1 MALNTNQTSPV
12 NPQLL
17 QQRLNVREQEINA
30 LKVQNRHLL
39 GRIEELEKKAE
50 PNQIDTQFVADEVKR
65 TLDPVIQQMKATMT
79 SSFEILQSTMRGIYQ
94 QSQRAEKAVA
104 DMSAH
109 TRELEIRLNE
119 QRKQDQ
125 NFYQDKVFS
134 MIGNFCDRLERQI
147 EIRLKAL
154 GAVEVM
160 SAKQNEI
167 LVDLETVK
175 AAVGSVQR
183 NSESGRGDISR
194 MEKNSVEVQQKLAD
208 VQVQTRTSEELTRDT
223 LQQIQNHRAE
233 FRLIRAEL
241 RQAVEAMNGLLNK
254 VEENNE
260 LVTAGPAP
268 RSDEQLIE
276 SLVEKKQKE
285 IEMLENT
292 LVEQAP
298 GNAEQDATMILAL
311 LRAQK
316 NDLQKAAEEA
326 KTYLKNHLAGESVTE
341 APAPRIENT
350 VGKEP

>member
-1 MALNTNQTSPV
+1 MALNPNSQNGT

-39 GRIEELEKKAE
+39 GRIEELEKEAQ

-65 TLDPVIQQMKATMT
+65 TLDPVINQMKTTMN

-104 DMSAH
+104 DMSAQ
-109 TRELEIRLNE
+109 TRELEIRLND

-125 NFYQDKVFS
+125 NFYQDKIFS
-134 MIGNFCDRLERQI
+134 MISNFCDRLERQI
-147 EIRLKAL
+147 EIRLKSL
-154 GAVEVM
+154 GTIEIL

-167 LVDLETVK
+167 LVDLEAVK
-175 AAVGSVQR
+175 GALGSVQR
-183 NSESGRGDISR
+183 NAESSRGDVSR
-194 MEKNSVEVQQKLAD
+194 MEKNSTEIQQKLVD
-208 VQVQTRTSEELTRDT
+208 VQVQTRSSEEIARDT

-233 FRLIRAEL
+233 FRLIRSEL
-241 RQAVEAMNGLLNK
+241 KQAVETMNGLLNQ
-254 VEENNE
+254 VEETQE
-260 LVTAGPAP
+260 RVTVGPTP
-268 RSDEQLIE
+268 KTDEDLIH

-285 IEMLENT
+285 IETIEET
-292 LVEQAP
+292 LVTQAP

-316 NDLQKAAEEA
+316 NDLQKVAEEA
-326 KTYLKNHLAGESVTE
+326 KSYLKNSAAHNPEVNPTNHQESSTPE
-341 APAPRIENT
+341 
-350 VGKEP
+350 KEL

>member
-1 MALNTNQTSPV
+1 MAVNANQTNQVS
-12 NPQLL
+12 PQLL

-39 GRIEELEKKAE
+39 GRIEELEKEAE

-65 TLDPVIQQMKATMT
+65 TLDPVIQQMKVTMT

-94 QSQRAEKAVA
+94 QSQRSEKAVS
-104 DMSAH
+104 DMSAY
-109 TRELEIRLNE
+109 TRELEIRIEE

-134 MIGNFCDRLERQI
+134 MIANFCDRLERQI

-154 GAVEVM
+154 GAVEVIQ
-160 SAKQNEI
+160 AKQNEI

-175 AAVGSVQR
+175 SAMGSVQR
-183 NSESGRGDISR
+183 NSESGRADITR
-194 MEKNSVEVQQKLAD
+194 MEKNTTEVQTKLTD
-208 VQVQTRTSEELTRDT
+208 VQLQTRASEEIARDT

-241 RQAVEAMNGLLNK
+241 RQAVESMNGLLNK
-254 VEENNE
+254 VEETQE

-276 SLVEKKQKE
+276 ALVEKKQKE
-285 IEMLENT
+285 IEVLESS
-292 LVEQAP
+292 LVDQAP
-298 GNAEQDATMILAL
+298 GHAEQDATMILAL

-316 NDLQKAAEEA
+316 NELQRAAEEA
-326 KTYLKNHLAGESVTE
+326 KNYIKNTLAGGSSPE
-341 APAPRIENT
+341 AAPGPGENPP
-350 VGKEP
+350 GKET